1 MNSQNIEDISLEEL
15 EKKLNEYKTNLSQVE
30 AILEREKSSNP
41 NSKLDEIYKLQKDL
55 KQAIIYQ
62 DDVIKFKL
70 QTCNTNFS
78 NIKLTKELNG
88 RICQAFY
95 DPDQK
100 WYTAVI
106 NEINEETQMAE
117 ITFLGYKEKDSIPA
131 KYIKLFEMND
141 PEDLEIGMF
150 CDAIFYG
157 DGLWYPAII
166 EAMSE
171 HGIHVKYKKS
181 NETEV
186 VSLDSIRITPEQKIQ
201 NDKRKEYLKNK
212 KEPEN
217 ETEFKVPDNLKISP
231 ADSETQRLT
240 KKKKLKAL
248 KNSHKQKLLE
258 KISKDKQDEWLSFS
272 QKNSKQKFNSYASS
286 KKTEDDNANTLSNN
300 LSKSV
305 KMPYKNNYINNNIRK

>member
-171 HGIHVKYKKS
+171 
-181 NETEV
+181 
-186 VSLDSIRITPEQKIQ
+186 
-201 NDKRKEYLKNK
+201 
-212 KEPEN
+212 
-217 ETEFKVPDNLKISP
+217 
-231 ADSETQRLT
+231 
-240 KKKKLKAL
+240 
-248 KNSHKQKLLE
+248 
-258 KISKDKQDEWLSFS
+258 QDR
-272 QKNSKQKFNSYASS
+272 
-286 KKTEDDNANTLSNN
+286 
-300 LSKSV
+300 KSV
-305 KMPYKNNYINNNIRK
+305 V